1 MVGAKY
7 LSSWNRGCR
16 STLGIVTPALDAL
29 GKQQSS
35 VEKTL
40 QKEQERGNKSSFTA
54 TFSYTS
60 FALHWG
66 KDKAQQYL
74 TLPLPSSSRC
84 KCNLHA
90 NLCTFKEGS
99 LQCECEHNTTGQ
111 DCGKCKKNFRSR
123 SWRAG
128 SYLPLPNGSPNACK

>member
-1 MVGAKY
+1 MSHLGRETADLPWARKWT
-7 LSSWNRGCR
+7 LSP
-16 STLGIVTPALDAL
+16 STRYL
-29 GKQQSS
+29 GKTAEFS
-35 VEKTL
+35 EKNL
-40 QKEQERGNKSSFTA
+40 QEEQGRGDQPSFS
-54 TFSYTS
+54 TFS
-60 FALHWG
+60 ALHWG
-66 KDKAQQYL
+66 QGGAAVTPDSS
-74 TLPLPSSSRC
+74 PLSSSSRC